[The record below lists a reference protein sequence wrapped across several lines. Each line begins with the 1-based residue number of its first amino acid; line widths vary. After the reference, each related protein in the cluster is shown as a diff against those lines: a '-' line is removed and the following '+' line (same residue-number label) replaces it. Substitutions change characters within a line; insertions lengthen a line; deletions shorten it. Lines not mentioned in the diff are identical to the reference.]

1 MADLQKVV
9 TRMAREIQA
18 DIESGDVPTTVR
30 TFSDLHDFVDGNAYG
45 GFCED
50 AFADALIEEFGGRDD
65 DEGLPEDFLR
75 FMNAAQD
82 TIGAWLANG
91 RGELKVPEWAPAAKA
106 KRDPGWVLVNLEE
119 AALTRG
125 AGAWSAQ
132 DAAWV
137 RPDAAT
143 RFTRDELQALRA
155 MSLTIAI
162 GGGDRGKSLDP
173 YARQGTYELSPWS
186 ARVVCDAMCDAGDFE
201 DRNENHPL
209 AEFNRAAWLEE
220 ARSGH
225 TVAGYFD
232 WLQAKLD
239 RVADDLLGATPD
251 GKRVFLEAAN
261 AAVCTENASDEGGA
275 PAPGM

>member
-30 TFSDLHDFVDGNAYG
+30 TFGDLHAYVDGNAYG

-65 DEGLPEDFLR
+65 DEGLPEDFVR

-82 TIGAWLANG
+82 TIGAWLDNG
-91 RGELKVPEWAPAAKA
+91 RGELRVPEWAPVAKV
-106 KRDPGWVLVNLEE
+106 KRESEWVLVNVEE

-143 RFTRDELQALRA
+143 RFTYDELQSLRA
-155 MSLTIAI
+155 MSLTIAL
-162 GGGDRGKSLDP
+162 GGSDHGKSLNP
-173 YARQGTYELSPWS
+173 FARAGTVWLSPWS

-201 DRNENHPL
+201 DRDERHPL

-225 TVAGYFD
+225 TVASYFD
-232 WLQAKLD
+232 WLKGNLD

-251 GKRVFLEAAN
+251 GKRVFLEAKN
-261 AAVCTENASDEGGA
+261 AAVGSGTESDEGGA